1 MCTNHKALSYL
12 RSVLRGLGTLATA
25 IDVLSASAYASPV
38 VINGSFED
46 IGSNT
51 SVPFKVNAANL
62 PGWSF
67 SSIAVFGTAPVDCVA
82 NSILTCYPGHQ
93 NDLWSVKTS
102 PDLGNF
108 YLDDGDP
115 SYAGTLSQT
124 IGDLTPFA
132 FYTISFYQAAA
143 QFDSK
148 SGPTTEQWQVN
159 FGSAPSQ
166 FSTVMNNPSQG
177 FSGCSSDPQN
187 WCFQTLTFR
196 NGNSTSALLSFFAV
210 GTPGGLPPV
219 VLLDGVSI
227 NAVPEPA
234 TLAMVGASLLGLL
247 VARRR
252 QSKVASPH
260 LSCTQIGR
268 RHRFRQLLG
277 AV

>member
-1 MCTNHKALSYL
+1 MYTDQKTLSYPCL
-12 RSVLRGLGTLATA
+12 VLRGLGTFAAA
-25 IDVLSASAYASPV
+25 IALLNVPAYASPV
-38 VINGSFED
+38 VINGNFAD
-46 IGSNT
+46 IGSNPT
-51 SVPFKVNAANL
+51 VPFKVDAANL

-67 SSIAVFGTAPVDCVA
+67 FSSAGFGTASVDCVA
-82 NSILTCYPGHQ
+82 NSILTCYPSNQ

-108 YLDDGDP
+108 YLDDGDL

-124 IGDLTPFA
+124 INDLAPFA
-132 FYTISFYQAAA
+132 YYTISFYQAAA
-143 QFDSK
+143 QFFSK
-148 SGPTTEQWQVN
+148 SGDTEERWKVT

-166 FSTVMNNPSQG
+166 LSTLMKNPSQS
-177 FSGCSSDPQN
+177 FSGCPSDPNN
-187 WCFQTLTFR
+187 WCYQTLTFQ

-234 TLAMVGASLLGLL
+234 TLALGGAGLLGLL

-252 QSKVASPH
+252 QSKGASSH
-260 LSCTQIGR
+260 LP
-268 RHRFRQLLG
+268 
-277 AV
+277 